1 MDIDEIKRLDQLHV
15 MHCWSVNKSLDPLVI
30 KDVEGV
36 YLIDQNDRRI
46 LDFSAQMKAV
56 NVGYKNPNIVK
67 AIQEQAGQVC
77 YISPAFAYESRSK
90 LARDLAE
97 ITPGD
102 LDKFFFTLA
111 GADAN
116 ENAIKMARAYTKK
129 HKILSYYRSYHGA
142 TYGAITLGGD
152 PRRPPV
158 EPGIPGIV
166 RLLNPYCY
174 RCPFRLTYP
183 ECDLHCA
190 DHVAEVIAYESPE
203 TIAAL
208 IIEPIVGAGGIIIPP
223 DGYLQRVKAICEENC
238 ILFIADEIMTGF
250 GRSGKWFAVQH
261 WDVVPDMI
269 TMAKGMTSAY
279 VPLGAVA
286 LSKKVSTA
294 LEQDMLYC
302 GLTYSAHPLLCATAH
317 ATLKVYKTENLVEN
331 SRILGEILESE
342 LGKMQARHPCIGDV
356 RCLGLFGCIEL
367 VRNRKTKEPLV
378 PYNAK
383 GKEALPS
390 KEITKRLLQNGV
402 YTPMRWMFLSISPPL
417 SISEDELRQ
426 GLAVIDDVL
435 EYADSLTLSQAKM

>member
-1 MDIDEIKRLDQLHV
+1 MDPEEIKQLDRNHV
-15 MHCWSVNKSLDPLVI
+15 IHSWSVNESLDPLVI

-36 YLIDQNDRRI
+36 FLIDKDDRRI

-56 NVGYKNPNIVK
+56 NIGYKNPRVVR
-67 AIQEQAGQVC
+67 AIQEQAGKIC
-77 YISPAFAYESRSK
+77 YISPAFAHESRSK
-90 LARDLAE
+90 LARDLSE

-116 ENAIKMARAYTKK
+116 ENAVKMARAYTKK
-129 HKILSYYRSYHGA
+129 QKILSYYRSYHGA

-190 DHVAEVIAYESPE
+190 EHVAEVIAYEEHE

-208 IIEPIVGAGGIIIPP
+208 IIEPIVGAGGVIIPP
-223 DGYLQRVKAICEENC
+223 DGYLQRVKAICEENG

-250 GRSGKWFAVQH
+250 GRSGRWFAVQH

-286 LSKKVSTA
+286 LSRKVSA
-294 LEQDMLYC
+294 VLEREMLYC

-317 ATLKVYKTENLVEN
+317 ATLEVYKEENLVEN
-331 SRILGEILESE
+331 SRRLGDILSSE
-342 LGKMQARHPCIGDV
+342 LSQMQERHPCIGDV

-367 VRNRKTKEPLV
+367 VKNRKTKEPLV

-383 GKEALPS
+383 GKKAQAS
-390 KEITKRLLQNGV
+390 KEITKRLMKKGV

-435 EYADSLTLSQAKM
+435 GYADSLTEGNSR